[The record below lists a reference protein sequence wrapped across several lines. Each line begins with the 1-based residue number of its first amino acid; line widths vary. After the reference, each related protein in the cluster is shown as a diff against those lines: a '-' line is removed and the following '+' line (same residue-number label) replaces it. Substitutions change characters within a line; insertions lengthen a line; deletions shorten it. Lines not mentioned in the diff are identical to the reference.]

1 MYDPSAVITEPR
13 SEPAVEPEASGA
25 PARVRSV
32 VLGQPPRLSLEEAVL
47 LRALDIVVATIVLI
61 VTLPLMIVLAVVIRR
76 DSPGPAL
83 FVQHRLARGR
93 RTFRFVKFR
102 TMFVDARSRFP
113 ELYAY
118 RYSEEEV
125 RTLYFKTQD
134 DPRLTRVGRW
144 LRKTSLDELPN
155 FINVLLGQMTLVGP
169 RPEIPEMLP
178 YYTAEQRLKFT
189 LKPGITGPAQ
199 INGRGL
205 LSFQDTVGMDCR
217 YVAERS
223 LAGDLNILCRTVR
236 AIVHDPGAF

>member
-1 MYDPSAVITEPR
+1 MQDTSTVVHELAAD
-13 SEPAVEPEASGA
+13 PAVEAASSGMSVRARPAA
-25 PARVRSV
+25 PAFPGARSLPQAV
-32 VLGQPPRLSLEEAVL
+32 V
-47 LRALDIVVATIVLI
+47 LRALDIIVATMVLI
-61 VTLPLMIVLAVVIRR
+61 ATFPFMIVLAVMIRR
-76 DSPGPAL
+76 DSAGPAL
-83 FVQHRLARGR
+83 FVQHRLARGE

-102 TMFVDARSRFP
+102 TMVADARTRFP

-118 RYSEEEV
+118 HYSEDEV

-178 YYTAEQRLKFT
+178 YYSAEQRLKFT
-189 LKPGITGPAQ
+189 VKPGITGPAQ

-217 YVAERS
+217 YVTERS
-223 LAGDLNILCRTVR
+223 LLGDLKILCRTAR